1 MPAGWPPPH
10 SAAQGT
16 AGPSQPLPPGSVDR
30 LCWFSQKLQPRSLPV
45 KIPVHS
51 QTRTC
56 VGHLYKCSHKRNFL
70 IFQVCQ
76 FLPGPAGL
84 DSASRSCLPASPR
97 CLPAS
102 PVSMVSPVSACVPAV
117 STVSPMSA
125 CIPAVSAC
133 VPAVSACVPS
143 LYLHPCS
150 AYLSTHS
157 VYLRPR
163 NARCGQ
169 TVQL

>member
-1 MPAGWPPPH
+1 M
-10 SAAQGT
+10 AASPQHGG
-16 AGPSQPLPPGSVDR
+16 AIAAPSPGSVDR

-84 DSASRSCLPASPR
+84 DSASRSCLPASLW

-102 PVSMVSPVSACVPAV
+102 PVSTVSPVSACVPV
-117 STVSPMSA
+117 VSA
-125 CIPAVSAC
+125 CVPAVSAC
-133 VPAVSACVPS
+133 VPAVSACFP
-143 LYLHPCS
+143 
-150 AYLSTHS
+150 S
-157 VYLRPR
+157 VYCVPVVS
-163 NARCGQ
+163 AC
-169 TVQL
+169 VPAVSA